1 MAGNIKGITIEIAG
15 DTTKL
20 DKALRDI
27 AKSTRDIDKELR
39 AVTNDL
45 KFNPT
50 SVELWRQKQT
60 LLTSKI
66 SETEKKLQV
75 LKQAQAKMD
84 AQGVDKNSEEYRKLQ
99 REIISTES
107 KLKTFKSQLASVGNV
122 KLKVLSEQFK
132 DVGNKLTTV
141 GNALKGVSAGA
152 AVVVATMTGAAIK
165 SGQWADNLT
174 TMSKQYGISV
184 AELQKYQRA
193 SDLVDVSVETMAKS
207 HTKLTKSMSSASD
220 GSKKQAEAF
229 KQLGV
234 NVTNSDGSLRDT
246 NEVFDEVVAALG
258 KMDNATERDAL
269 AMKIFGKSAQ
279 ELNPLIADGGET
291 YKKVADIF
299 QKYGLEPVD
308 QEAID
313 KANQFNDS
321 LDTIKM
327 IGQTTFATVGAKIA
341 EALAPALEKLVD
353 LIGQVAG
360 WISNLSPQVLA
371 VIGVIASVIAVLA
384 PVLLILGKLAF
395 AISSIMSVM
404 STIGPVIA
412 AISGPIGIAIA
423 VIAALIAIGVLL
435 WKNWDKI
442 KAKAIQIK
450 NAVVNAFNGL
460 KTKVANAFNAIKSV
474 ASSVWNGIK
483 NTIGNIV
490 NGIKNKVSNVFNSV
504 KSKVTS
510 VFNSIKTTASKVW
523 NGIKNAITHPIE
535 TAKNAVQKVM
545 NKIKGFFPLKVGKL
559 FSGLRL
565 PKITASAGKAPYG
578 LLGHGTPPKFNVSW
592 HDKGGIFDSPT
603 IIGVGEKRPEF
614 VGALDDLRKIVR
626 EETGGGQITINVYG
640 TDNMSPAELAKEV
653 ERRLIESQKRRRLSW
668 Q

>member
-1 MAGNIKGITIEIAG
+1 MSGSIKGITIEIAG

-141 GNALKGVSAGA
+141 GNALKGVSAAA

-165 SGQWADNLT
+165 SGKWADDLN

-207 HTKLTKSMSSASD
+207 HTKLTKSMSNASD

-246 NEVFDEVVAALG
+246 NEVFDEVIAALG

-299 QKYGLEPVD
+299 EKYGLEPVD
-308 QEAID
+308 QESID

-321 LDTIKM
+321 LNTIKM

-371 VIGVIASVIAVLA
+371 VIGVIASVVAVLA
-384 PVLLILGKLAF
+384 PVLLILGKIAF

-404 STIGPVIA
+404 GTVGPVIA

-423 VIAALIAIGVLL
+423 VIAALVAIGILL
-435 WKNWDKI
+435 YKNWDKI

-450 NAVVNAFNGL
+450 TAVVNAFNAM
-460 KTKVANAFNAIKSV
+460 KQNVANAFNAIKQ
-474 ASSVWNGIK
+474 
-483 NTIGNIV
+483 
-490 NGIKNKVSNVFNSV
+490 
-504 KSKVTS
+504 
-510 VFNSIKTTASKVW
+510 TASKVW
-523 NGIKNAITHPIE
+523 NGIKSTISNVVGGIKNKVSSAFNAVKNVVTRTWSAIKSATSSAWNAVKNAIMKPI
-535 TAKNAVQKVM
+535 NSAVSLVRGAV
-545 NKIKGFFPLKVGKL
+545 NKIKSAFKF
-559 FSGLRL
+559 
-565 PKITASAGKAPYG
+565 KISF
-578 LLGHGTPPKFNVSW
+578 PKFKLPHFTITGKFKLNPPSVPKFGVKW
-592 HDKGGIFDSPT
+592 YDQGGIFDSPT
-603 IIGVGEKRPEF
+603 VIGVGEKRPEF

-626 EETGGGQITINVYG
+626 EESGGQQITINVYG
-640 TDNMSPAELAKEV
+640 TNNMSPAELAKEV

>member
-27 AKSTRDIDKELR
+27 TKSTRDIDKELR

-66 SETEKKLQV
+66 GETEKKLQV

-122 KLKVLSEQFK
+122 KLKVLSEKFK

-141 GNALKGVSAGA
+141 GNALKGVSAAA

-165 SGQWADNLT
+165 SGKWADDLN
-174 TMSKQYGISV
+174 TMSKQYGIST

-207 HTKLTKSMSSASD
+207 HTKLTKSMSNASD

-229 KQLGV
+229 KQLGI

-246 NEVFDEVVAALG
+246 TEVFDEVIASLG

-404 STIGPVIA
+404 GTVGPVIA

-423 VIAALIAIGVLL
+423 VIAALVAIGILL
-435 WKNWDKI
+435 YKNWDKI

-450 NAVVNAFNGL
+450 TAVVNAFNAM
-460 KTKVANAFNAIKSV
+460 KQNVANAFNAIKQT
-474 ASSVWNGIK
+474 ASNVWNGIK
-483 NTIGNIV
+483 STISNVVG
-490 NGIKNKVSNVFNSV
+490 GIKNKVSSAFNAVKNVVTRTWSAIKSATSSAWNAV
-504 KSKVTS
+504 K
-510 VFNSIKTTASKVW
+510 NSIVRPINSAV
-523 NGIKNAITHPIE
+523 NIVRGAI
-535 TAKNAVQKVM
+535 
-545 NKIKGFFPLKVGKL
+545 NKIKSLFNVKLKFPKP
-559 FSGLRL
+559 RL
-565 PKITASAGKAPYG
+565 PKIRIIGKFS
-578 LLGHGTPPKFNVSW
+578 LTPPSVPKFQW
-592 HDKGGIFDSPT
+592 YDKGGIFKKPSV
-603 IIGVGEKRPEF
+603 IGVGEKRPEF